1 MKKCASL
8 AVGLILIVFL
18 GIFSLPMTG
27 RTAPEGKAVM
37 ESRCADC
44 HGVERILSASK
55 DRSGWESTINRMM
68 SKGATLN
75 SEEKVAL
82 IDYLVGK

>member
-1 MKKCASL
+1 MKKCAPL
-8 AVGLILIVFL
+8 AGGLILIVFL

-37 ESRCADC
+37 ESRCAEC
-44 HGVERILSASK
+44 HGVERILNASK
-55 DRSGWESTINRMM
+55 DRSGWDSTISRMM
-68 SKGATLN
+68 SKGTVLN
-75 SEEKVAL
+75 SEEKAAL